1 MGNNLI
7 STVGFYVIWLVLVG
21 CLTVAIPVAGIFT
34 LATGLAITLAR
45 PRR

>member
-7 STVGFYVIWLVLVG
+7 STVGFYVVWLVLVG
-21 CLTVAIPVAGIFT
+21 CLTVAIPVAGMFT
-34 LATGLAITLAR
+34 LAAGLAITLAR